1 MQQIEV
7 ITNTTLQ
14 SQKLGMLIGRFLVK
28 GDVITL
34 SGNLGAGK
42 TTLAQGIAKGLDIN
56 GIVNSPTFNIIK
68 CYFHGRLP
76 FYHIDA
82 YRLEGIK
89 QDLGWD
95 EYFEGDGVCLVEWP
109 NFIDYALPSDY
120 LEIKIET
127 IDDTTR
133 KYILIGKTER
143 YETLLR
149 DVKNNEHTIID

>member
-1 MQQIEV
+1 MKQIQI
-7 ITNTTLQ
+7 ITTNASQ
-14 SQKLGMLIGRFLVK
+14 SQKLGILIATYLQK

-34 SGNLGAGK
+34 SGDLGAGK
-42 TTLAQGIAKGLDIN
+42 TTLAQGIAKGLNIN
-56 GIVNSPTFNIIK
+56 SIVNSPTFNIIK

-120 LEIKIET
+120 IEIKIEV
-127 IDDTTR
+127 IDENTR
-133 KYILIGKTER
+133 RFVMNAKTER
-143 YETLLR
+143 YENLLKE
-149 DVKNNEHTIID
+149 VKSNEHTIID